1 MLDAFQGSFQLKY
14 TLLLEKDKN
23 IANTDNPEKN
33 GLLLSLWQ
41 NNLFFFFHSNLLIHF
56 NLFIG
61 VVRKKKKETLHI
73 GIYDPLLPVMRLL
86 SVLLTVFVQSFKVY
100 EEPFRNL

>member
-41 NNLFFFFHSNLLIHF
+41 NNLFFFPIVIF
-56 NLFIG
+56 
-61 VVRKKKKETLHI
+61 
-73 GIYDPLLPVMRLL
+73 
-86 SVLLTVFVQSFKVY
+86 
-100 EEPFRNL
+100 

>member
-41 NNLFFFFHSNLLIHF
+41 NNLFFFHSNLLIHF

-61 VVRKKKKETLHI
+61 VVRKKKKKLYTLEYMI
-73 GIYDPLLPVMRLL
+73 LCFL
-86 SVLLTVFVQSFKVY
+86 
-100 EEPFRNL
+100 

>member
-41 NNLFFFFHSNLLIHF
+41 NNLFFFHSNLLIHF

-61 VVRKKKKETLHI
+61 VVRKKKK
-73 GIYDPLLPVMRLL
+73 
-86 SVLLTVFVQSFKVY
+86 
-100 EEPFRNL
+100 RNFTHWNI